1 MLLLNPNYKN
11 LLEKLKMKENMTSQL
26 GRILKE
32 PSCNKYLFN
41 KLILL
46 AIGNDSEEVRA
57 SAVLLRETTETRA

>member
-32 PSCNKYLFN
+32 P
-41 KLILL
+41 
-46 AIGNDSEEVRA
+46 
-57 SAVLLRETTETRA
+57 